1 MNRCPNCAAQNR
13 DGAKF
18 CTSCGFR
25 LPADTA
31 PLITGDR
38 SPFATTSTVPPY
50 AAPVPE
56 SAPDTASP
64 DDSGFGTWSTSP
76 AEEPAPGLSW
86 NAGPPPDTGV
96 PVNDDMIAALVGD
109 PELAN
114 GDVEDEPMEPPVA
127 TAASRSWE
135 VPFATT
141 GNQSISSSPTVDHL
155 LSLVRDLEYGLVEL
169 AEAPQVVGGGDAR
182 LLANAL
188 ADLQDEAD
196 LAPLRN
202 AVTTAQERP
211 RDVDVMLDL
220 VLRADAI
227 ATLMTERDQLKSAV
241 SLFLEDAPESA
252 ESDDSSTDVDVID
265 DTDLDSLNGDAAD
278 DEQTDE
284 DTQESADESH

>member
-25 LPADTA
+25 LPAESA
-31 PLITGDR
+31 PLITSDR

-50 AAPVPE
+50 AAPMPE
-56 SAPDTASP
+56 SAPDAAPP
-64 DDSGFGTWSTSP
+64 DDSGFGTWSTPP

-96 PVNDDMIAALVGD
+96 PVNDDMIAALVRD

-114 GDVEDEPMEPPVA
+114 GDVEDEPMQSPAPA
-127 TAASRSWE
+127 TASRSRE
-135 VPFATT
+135 VPFATS
-141 GNQSISSSPTVDHL
+141 GNRSNESSPTVDHL

-169 AEAPQVVGGGDAR
+169 AEAPQVVAGGDAR

-196 LAPLRN
+196 LASLRN
-202 AVTTAQERP
+202 AVATAQERP

-227 ATLMTERDQLKSAV
+227 STLLTERDQLKSAV
-241 SLFLEDAPESA
+241 ALFLEDASDSA
-252 ESDDSSTDVDVID
+252 ESDDSSTDEDVID
-265 DTDLDSLNGDAAD
+265 DTALDSLNGDVAD

-284 DTQESADESH
+284 GTQESADESR